1 MELTG
6 GTAWGSSPGNRRSW
20 MLRQALRPVMLW
32 RGQEGSFTV
41 VSLRPLEPAGG
52 GTKTKLQPLEVLSF
66 HHQEKCI

>member
-1 MELTG
+1 
-6 GTAWGSSPGNRRSW
+6 

-52 GTKTKLQPLEVLSF
+52 GDEDETATPRGAVISSPGKMHLS
-66 HHQEKCI
+66 

>member
-1 MELTG
+1 
-6 GTAWGSSPGNRRSW
+6 

-41 VSLRPLEPAGG
+41 VSLRPLELAGG